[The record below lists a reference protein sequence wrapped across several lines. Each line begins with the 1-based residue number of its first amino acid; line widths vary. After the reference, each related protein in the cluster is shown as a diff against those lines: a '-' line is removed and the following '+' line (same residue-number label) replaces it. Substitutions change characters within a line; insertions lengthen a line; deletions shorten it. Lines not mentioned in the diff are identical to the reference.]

1 MKMAAWSLNWEGN
14 AVAVRKFPGGGGAAV
29 VILGGG
35 CFLAGFHLLLT
46 RTPPEW
52 GDANPYAGVGM
63 KSAAGLDMAHA
74 IDAMRL
80 LRSRRVG
87 AVTWHRLIDE
97 HGSAAAAL
105 SALPEVA
112 AQAGVQ
118 DYAICPEAV
127 VLAEIERGYGIGARL
142 LLHGQAD
149 YPAALAE
156 LSDAPP
162 VLWALGDA
170 DLLRRPMVAVVGA
183 RNASSLG
190 LRMARLLAEGLS
202 QAGQVVVSGLAR
214 GIDTVA
220 HEASLGGGTVA
231 VLAGGVDCAHSE
243 ENAPLYGRLRAQGCL
258 LSEQPP
264 GSVPQP
270 RLFPARNRI
279 ISGLSRGVVV
289 VEAAARSGSLITAR
303 EALDQ
308 GRDVLVVPG
317 HPFDARVSGCNL
329 LIRDGAT
336 LIRGPADVLDAL
348 NLPAQVSDGARR
360 AEEPVAQPA
369 GDVGL
374 TATAMAAAQLAAAGR
389 AGPRL
394 RQIAQLHRK
403 ILDRLGSSAVAED
416 QLARDLCLS
425 PSTISQ
431 QLVTLE
437 VEGRVARAAGGM
449 IRRAD

>member
-1 MKMAAWSLNWEGN
+1 MG
-14 AVAVRKFPGGGGAAV
+14 
-29 VILGGG
+29 
-35 CFLAGFHLLLT
+35 LAKGPD
-46 RTPPEW
+46 R
-52 GDANPYAGVGM
+52 AQV
-63 KSAAGLDMAHA
+63 
-74 IDAMRL
+74 IDALRL

-97 HGSAAAAL
+97 HGTAAAAL

-112 AQAGVQ
+112 ATAGVQ
-118 DYAICPEAV
+118 GYAVCPEDV
-127 VLAEIERGYGIGARL
+127 VLAELARGQALGAQL
-142 LLHGQAD
+142 LLHGTD
-149 YPAALAE
+149 GYPADLAE
-156 LSDAPP
+156 ISDAPP
-162 VLWALGDA
+162 VLWALGDTE
-170 DLLRRPMVAVVGA
+170 LLRRSMVALVGA

-190 LRMARLLAEGLS
+190 LRMARLMAEGLS

-214 GIDTVA
+214 GIDTAA
-220 HEASLGGGTVA
+220 HDVSLQGGTVA
-231 VLAGGVDCAHSE
+231 VLAGGVDCAFSD
-243 ENAPLYGRLRAQGCL
+243 ENAALYARIRTQGCVV
-258 LSEQPP
+258 SEQPP
-264 GSVPQP
+264 GTVPQP
-270 RLFPARNRI
+270 KLFPARNRI
-279 ISGLSRGVVV
+279 ISGLARAVVV

-336 LIRGPADVLDAL
+336 LVRGPADVMEALGISAQSAQQAGEVVAMDAV
-348 NLPAQVSDGARR
+348 PKHAGVSTASATESAQVMPETQGA
-360 AEEPVAQPA
+360 
-369 GDVGL
+369 
-374 TATAMAAAQLAAAGR
+374 
-389 AGPRL
+389 PRL

-416 QLARDLCLS
+416 QLARDLSLP

>member
-1 MKMAAWSLNWEGN
+1 MGRAKGPDRGQ
-14 AVAVRKFPGGGGAAV
+14 V
-29 VILGGG
+29 
-35 CFLAGFHLLLT
+35 
-46 RTPPEW
+46 
-52 GDANPYAGVGM
+52 
-63 KSAAGLDMAHA
+63 
-74 IDAMRL
+74 IDALRL

-97 HGSAAAAL
+97 HGTVAAAL

-112 AQAGVQ
+112 ATAGVQ
-118 DYAICPEAV
+118 GYAVCPEDV
-127 VLAEIERGYGIGARL
+127 VLAELARGQALGARL
-142 LLHGQAD
+142 LVHGTD
-149 YPAALAE
+149 GYPADLAE
-156 LSDAPP
+156 ISDAPP
-162 VLWALGDA
+162 VLWALGDTE
-170 DLLRRPMVAVVGA
+170 LLRLSMVALVGA

-190 LRMARLLAEGLS
+190 LRMARLMAEGLS

-214 GIDTVA
+214 GIDTAA
-220 HEASLGGGTVA
+220 HDVSLQGGTVA
-231 VLAGGVDCAHSE
+231 VLAGGVDCAFSD
-243 ENAPLYGRLRAQGCL
+243 ENAALYARIRTQGCVV
-258 LSEQPP
+258 SEQPP
-264 GSVPQP
+264 GTVPQP
-270 RLFPARNRI
+270 KLFPARNRI
-279 ISGLSRGVVV
+279 ISGLARAVVV

-336 LIRGPADVLDAL
+336 LVRGPADVMEALGISAQSAQQAGEVVAMDAVPEHAGVSTASATE
-348 NLPAQVSDGARR
+348 PAQVMASAQGA
-360 AEEPVAQPA
+360 
-369 GDVGL
+369 
-374 TATAMAAAQLAAAGR
+374 
-389 AGPRL
+389 PRL

-416 QLARDLCLS
+416 QLARDLSLP

>member
-1 MKMAAWSLNWEGN
+1 MAYAI
-14 AVAVRKFPGGGGAAV
+14 AA
-29 VILGGG
+29 L
-35 CFLAGFHLLLT
+35 
-46 RTPPEW
+46 
-52 GDANPYAGVGM
+52 
-63 KSAAGLDMAHA
+63 
-74 IDAMRL
+74 RL

-97 HGSAAAAL
+97 HGGAAAAL
-105 SALPEVA
+105 SALPAVA
-112 AQAGVQ
+112 AKAGVQ

-127 VLAEIERGYGIGARL
+127 VLAELERGRNLGARL
-142 LLHGQAD
+142 LLYGGED

-162 VLWALGDA
+162 VLWALGDT

-190 LRMARLLAEGLS
+190 MRMARLMAEGLS

-220 HEASLGGGTVA
+220 HDASLSGGTVA

-243 ENAPLYGRLRAQGCL
+243 ENAPLYDRIRAQGCL

-279 ISGLSRGVVV
+279 ISGLARGVVV

-336 LIRGPADVLDAL
+336 LVRGPADVLDAL
-348 NLPAQVSDGARR
+348 NIPAQVSDALPMV
-360 AEEPVAQPA
+360 EMLVAQPA
-369 GDVGL
+369 ADVTL
-374 TATAMAAAQLAAAGR
+374 SVSAMAAAQLTAAGR
-389 AGPRL
+389 ASPRL

-403 ILDRLGSSAVAED
+403 ILDRLGTSAVAED
-416 QLARDLCLS
+416 QLAQDLSLP

>member
-1 MKMAAWSLNWEGN
+1 MGSVKGPDSGQ
-14 AVAVRKFPGGGGAAV
+14 V
-29 VILGGG
+29 
-35 CFLAGFHLLLT
+35 
-46 RTPPEW
+46 
-52 GDANPYAGVGM
+52 
-63 KSAAGLDMAHA
+63 
-74 IDAMRL
+74 IDALRL

-87 AVTWHRLIDE
+87 AVTWHRLVDE
-97 HGSAAAAL
+97 HGTAAAAL

-112 AQAGVQ
+112 AKAGVQ
-118 DYAICPEAV
+118 GYAACPEDVAQAE
-127 VLAEIERGYGIGARL
+127 LARGQALGARL
-142 LLHGQAD
+142 LLHGTD
-149 YPAALAE
+149 GYPAELAE
-156 LSDAPP
+156 ISDAPP
-162 VLWALGDA
+162 VLWALGNT
-170 DLLRRPMVAVVGA
+170 DLLCRSMVALVGA

-190 LRMARLLAEGLS
+190 VRMARLMAEGLS

-214 GIDTVA
+214 GIDTAA
-220 HEASLGGGTVA
+220 HDVSLQGGTVA
-231 VLAGGVDCAHSE
+231 VLAGGVDCAFSD
-243 ENAPLYGRLRAQGCL
+243 ENAALYARIRAQGCVV
-258 LSEQPP
+258 SEQPP
-264 GSVPQP
+264 GTVPQP

-279 ISGLSRGVVV
+279 ISGLARAVVV

-336 LIRGPADVLDAL
+336 LVRGPADVMEALGISAQAAPQAGEIVAMADPLADA
-348 NLPAQVSDGARR
+348 PQ
-360 AEEPVAQPA
+360 Q
-369 GDVGL
+369 DVTL
-374 TATAMAAAQLAAAGR
+374 TASAMASGQLARGA
-389 AGPRL
+389 PRL

-416 QLARDLCLS
+416 QLARDLSLP

>member
-1 MKMAAWSLNWEGN
+1 
-14 AVAVRKFPGGGGAAV
+14 
-29 VILGGG
+29 
-35 CFLAGFHLLLT
+35 
-46 RTPPEW
+46 
-52 GDANPYAGVGM
+52 M
-63 KSAAGLDMAHA
+63 KSVKGRARAPA
-74 IDAMRL
+74 IDALRL

-87 AVTWHRLIDE
+87 AVTWHRLLDE
-97 HGSAAAAL
+97 HGTAAAAL

-112 AQAGVQ
+112 AKAGVQ
-118 DYAICPEAV
+118 DYAVCPEAV
-127 VLAEIERGYGIGARL
+127 VLAELERGQGLGARL
-142 LLHGQAD
+142 LVHGADD

-156 LSDAPP
+156 LADAPP

-170 DLLRRPMVAVVGA
+170 DLLRRPMVALVGA

-190 LRMARLLAEGLS
+190 LRMARLMAEGLS

-220 HEASLGGGTVA
+220 HDGSLSGGTVA

-243 ENAPLYGRLRAQGCL
+243 ENAALYARIRVQGCL

-264 GSVPQP
+264 GSAPQP

-279 ISGLSRGVVV
+279 ISGLARAVVV

-336 LIRGPADVLDAL
+336 LVRGPADVLEAL
-348 NLPAQVSDGARR
+348 GIPAQVGERLPKADMPVPQPEADVALSAR
-360 AEEPVAQPA
+360 
-369 GDVGL
+369 
-374 TATAMAAAQLAAAGR
+374 AMAAAQRAVSGPAA
-389 AGPRL
+389 PRL

-403 ILDRLGSSAVAED
+403 ILERLGTSAVAED
-416 QLARDLCLS
+416 QLARDLSLP